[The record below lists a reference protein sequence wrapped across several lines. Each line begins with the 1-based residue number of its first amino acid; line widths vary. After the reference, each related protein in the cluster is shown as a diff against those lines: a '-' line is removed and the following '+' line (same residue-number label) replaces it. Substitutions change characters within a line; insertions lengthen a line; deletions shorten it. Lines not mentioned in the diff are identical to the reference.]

1 MFSMKKGGVRC
12 EKKKEEEKKEAVK
25 DEVRYITTVKTTSFT
40 RTDYLSVT

>member
-25 DEVRYITTVKTTSFT
+25 DEVHYKTVKTTSFT